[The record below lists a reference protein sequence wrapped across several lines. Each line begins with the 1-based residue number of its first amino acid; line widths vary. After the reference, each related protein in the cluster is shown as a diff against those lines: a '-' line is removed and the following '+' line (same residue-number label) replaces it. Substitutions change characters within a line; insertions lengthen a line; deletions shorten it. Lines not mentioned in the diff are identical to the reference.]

1 MSFYEDLKESLE
13 QAVAI
18 HNERQLV
25 EEIEIAEQQF
35 TEGKGVSSPEAREK
49 MIRNVNTKYQ
59 RT

>member
-35 TEGKGVSSPEAREK
+35 TEGKGVSSQEAREK